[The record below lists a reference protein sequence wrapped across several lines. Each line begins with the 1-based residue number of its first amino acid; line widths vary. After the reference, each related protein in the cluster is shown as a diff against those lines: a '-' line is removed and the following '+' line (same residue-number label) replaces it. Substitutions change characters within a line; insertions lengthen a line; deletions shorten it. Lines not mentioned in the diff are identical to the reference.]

1 MLKDREV
8 LCALI
13 PHAGDMCLIERVA
26 EWDDK
31 RIRCLSNTHLDPRH
45 PLRRSGRL
53 HAVHGIEYAAQ
64 AAALHGALLTG
75 HRPNTP
81 AAAPGRLVAVRD
93 VVFSA
98 VRLDELEQ
106 TLVIEAARLIA
117 SGEGV
122 IYRFSVG
129 AGGRELLHGR
139 LSVLG
144 GNPPA

>member
-1 MLKDREV
+1 MLNGREA

-13 PHAGDMCLIERVA
+13 PHAGDMCLIDRVA
-26 EWDDK
+26 EWDDQ

-45 PLRRSGRL
+45 PLRRAGRL

-64 AAALHGALLTG
+64 AAALHGALLAD
-75 HRPNTP
+75 HRPNAP
-81 AAAPGRLVAVRD
+81 AATPGRLAAVRD
-93 VVFSA
+93 VAFSA
-98 VRLDELEQ
+98 TCLDEFAEELA
-106 TLVIEAARLIA
+106 IEAERLIA